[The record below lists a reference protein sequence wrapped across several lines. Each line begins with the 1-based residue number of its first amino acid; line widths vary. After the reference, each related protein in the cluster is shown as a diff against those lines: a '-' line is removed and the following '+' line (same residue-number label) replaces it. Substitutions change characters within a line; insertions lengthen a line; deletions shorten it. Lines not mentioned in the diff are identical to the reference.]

1 MSGGALVAVLQLP
14 SDAIAEVTPSPYPSL
29 ERLAPAMR
37 LLAPQDL
44 AALAAVRG
52 YRLLGAEIAAAA
64 GGKRFAVQTF
74 VLDY

>member
-1 MSGGALVAVLQLP
+1 M
-14 SDAIAEVTPSPYPSL
+14 TPSPYSSL

-52 YRLLGAEIAAAA
+52 YRLLGAEVAAAA

-74 VLDY
+74 VLSY